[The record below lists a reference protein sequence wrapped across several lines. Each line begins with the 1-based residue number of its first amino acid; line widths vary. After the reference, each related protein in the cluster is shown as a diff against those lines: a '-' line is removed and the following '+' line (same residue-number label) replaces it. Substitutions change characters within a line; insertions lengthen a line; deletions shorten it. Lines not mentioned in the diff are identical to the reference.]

1 MEGFGGSGWRAPGV
15 LGVFMDSRF
24 GWLSKLGSLL
34 GTLNNRCRTKDPK
47 RDHNFDNHPFM
58 GLGCMASVVL
68 GFGALSESDY
78 TT

>member
-1 MEGFGGSGWRAPGV
+1 MKGFGPIR
-15 LGVFMDSRF
+15 

-58 GLGCMASVVL
+58 GLGCMASGVL

-78 TT
+78 TPAQ